1 MCARTNTRR
10 ARTWARSLTPC
21 GPRGH
26 AHTHTLARRYGQQHA
41 AQRRARVCPGARRRY
56 AAELAHGSCGYGAYG
71 WRRRCS
77 RSDSEGALARD
88 IDSGSAPTG
97 PVRRAF
103 AVWRPLRFQLR
114 ASHARCVVDV
124 AQRWGRPSR
133 AVRRRA
139 CGQRGRRR
147 GTRPGARASPSAH
160 LSLALS
166 ARLFATR
173 EPRLRPQQPP
183 RRHGSLCS
191 SAPTAPRR

>member
-1 MCARTNTRR
+1 MCAHQHAACAHLGTQSHTLWAARPRTHTHASTAVRAAARCTATRARVPRRPATIRRR
-10 ARTWARSLTPC
+10 ARPWELRIWSLWLAAALQQVRL
-21 GPRGH
+21 RGS
-26 AHTHTLARRYGQQHA
+26 
-41 AQRRARVCPGARRRY
+41 P
-56 AAELAHGSCGYGAYG
+56 
-71 WRRRCS
+71 
-77 RSDSEGALARD
+77 ARD

-97 PVRRAF
+97 PMRRAF